1 MVSYECHLL
10 CNFASKLGVSCSPKN
25 IIVKLTKLFQS
36 LSLCFCLSLCLPQ
49 TLAAQKKAER
59 TEKYTVQPG
68 ETILGIAHRH
78 GTTLDHLLS
87 LNPGVKADYIQV
99 GQVLTV
105 PYVPGG
111 AEPAPT
117 PEQRAAAAAKN
128 STTKPVTATAA
139 PAASSV
145 QPSAP
150 VAPPSK
156 VTQKAVGQTAQP
168 QPKVTYKE
176 YKVKKKDTPYSLAK
190 ANNITVDEL
199 MAANPE
205 LKADDYK
212 LKKGMT
218 IKIPVKVSA
227 PKPKFNGLKTI
238 RVAVVLPLL
247 GNGVENVRSV
257 EFYRGMLMGIERL
270 KENGVNVTV
279 NVYNEPAPSES
290 VAQTVTQLMAQSPDV
305 VVGPLYPT
313 HFTDLA
319 SISSKQTKVVV
330 PFSSKVP
337 QVDYRP
343 EVFVVNT
350 PATYEKSLSLDLF
363 VNNFKKQTHVV
374 MLHGSNGDRKTFS
387 QELQSRL
394 SAAGYDIVSLPS
406 TATAEQ
412 ISATLLGKKQ
422 GDYILVPD
430 DGSESTMKQMLDKT
444 IALQGLMPNA
454 NISLLGYDTWLP
466 YAEGTYR
473 TKIHNANTYILSSSY
488 YYPYTTAAKA
498 FGEEYKKWFK
508 ADMVN
513 CSPKMAPLGY
523 DLARGF
529 LGGLAT
535 YGHDFNTQSPQ
546 ENTVAA
552 EPKLQSDARFIT
564 VGANGGY
571 VSRSMWLVH
580 FKKDL
585 SIVKISAQ

>member
-10 CNFASKLGVSCSPKN
+10 CNFASKLGVFRSPKN
-25 IIVKLTKLFQS
+25 IIVKFFKLFQS
-36 LSLCFCLSLCLPQ
+36 LFFCFCLSLCFPQ
-49 TLAAQKKAER
+49 SMVAQKKAER

-99 GQVLTV
+99 GQVITV

-111 AEPAPT
+111 AEPAPS

-128 STTKPVTATAA
+128 GAAKPVVATPTAVSQSA
-139 PAASSV
+139 
-145 QPSAP
+145 AP
-150 VAPPSK
+150 VAPVVAPSK
-156 VTQKAVGQTAQP
+156 VTQKAVGQQV
-168 QPKVTYKE
+168 QPKTKIVYKE

-212 LKKGMT
+212 LKKGVT
-218 IKIPVKVSA
+218 IKIPVKVEV
-227 PKPKFNGLKTI
+227 PKPQYNGLKTI
-238 RVAVVLPLL
+238 HVAVVLPLL
-247 GNGVENVRSV
+247 GDGVENVRSV
-257 EFYRGMLMGIERL
+257 EFYRGLLMGIERL
-270 KENGVNVTV
+270 KEVGVNVSV
-279 NVYNEPAPSES
+279 SVYNEPAPSTS
-290 VAQTVTQLMAQSPDV
+290 VAQTMSQVVAQNPDV
-305 VVGPLYPT
+305 IVGPLYPS
-313 HFTDLA
+313 HFTDVTA
-319 SISSKQTKVVV
+319 VSSKHTKVVV

-343 EVFVVNT
+343 EVYVVNT

-374 MLHGSNGDRKTFS
+374 MLHGQNGNRNTFS

-394 SAAGYDIVSLPS
+394 SKAGYDLVSLPS

-412 ISATLLGKKQ
+412 ISAALLGKKQ
-422 GDYILVPD
+422 GEYILVPD
-430 DGSESTMKQMLDKT
+430 DGTEVTMKQMLDKT
-444 IALQGLMPNA
+444 IALQRLMSTA
-454 NISLLGYDTWLP
+454 NISLLGYDSWLP

-473 TKIHNANTYILSSSY
+473 TKIHEANTYILSSAY
-488 YYPYTTAAKA
+488 YYPYTTAAMA
-498 FGEEYKKWFK
+498 FNEEYKRWFK
-508 ADMVN
+508 TDLLN
-513 CSPKMAPLGY
+513 CTPKMAPLGY

-529 LGGLAT
+529 FGGLAT
-535 YGHDFNTQSPQ
+535 YGYDFNTQSPQ

-552 EPKLQSDARFIT
+552 ESKLQSEARFIT
-564 VGANGGY
+564 VGANGGF